1 MAFVPRYSLSI
12 VAILFA
18 MACFAVGCSSVKN
31 ATTTAGTE
39 EKEGA
44 VLPYYQDEYA
54 GLDDASSSSSTGDR
68 LITGKLE
75 AARQKYLRALTFID
89 RGDTTNAAKAFEEAI
104 NVLNTLVNYPNIE
117 DNPEF
122 SDLMQSIIEDYESY
136 IQSIDH
142 LSENSSIA
150 ILRDKFFE
158 EVDSYSD
165 DSKNSV
171 SMIKVP
177 TTGAVGSGASMTAIQ
192 GELQVPL
199 TDNEYVQNCLK
210 FSTSEKGQKFFTR
223 CLQHAGRWFPLMRKI
238 AKEEGVPEEMIYL
251 SIIESGLDPNAV
263 SSAKAV
269 GLWQF
274 IKSTG
279 EMYGLNANYWIDE
292 RRDPEKATRAAM
304 RHLKDLYNEF
314 GNWHLALAAYN
325 CGMGGV
331 RRTIAR
337 SGKTNPDYWEIR
349 DFLPR
354 ETRGYVPIYIAAA
367 KIFMNP
373 SAYGFNDITFEEAY
387 NYETVTV
394 SESVDLATAARCAG
408 STEAELKALNPELV
422 QGCIPPNTQNYV
434 LKLPA
439 GTKDV
444 FASNFASLPD
454 AEKRSW
460 VFHKVKRGETL
471 TDIAEQYA
479 TSVALIADA
488 NNLSGRK
495 KRLRPGTSLRIPLGG
510 STEENVAVVA
520 EEKTEEKAPRQ
531 QPAVASTSSAPT
543 PAKDDISTG
552 GKKILHQVRRNE
564 TLNSIANRYG
574 VRIADLRNWN
584 NIPYDS
590 DHIQLNSSLVVY
602 LGKDAPASTSVAAVE
617 KKEEPAVKRQTSGT
631 SSHKVRRGETIATI
645 ADDYGVSIADIRKHN
660 NLNRR
665 GTIKIGQTLR
675 IPAGEQTTV
684 ASAKQQQQPRGK
696 AMVTHKVRRGETIS
710 GIASLY
716 GVEERDIARWNP
728 GDVQGNTV
736 YYGSRLKIYSDN
748 VAKGSSSASHEGRAP
763 KTYKIRRGDTLGEI
777 AGKFGVSVARLKKLN
792 RNLDETS
799 LQIGETIRLQ

>member
-12 VAILFA
+12 AAILFA
-18 MACFAVGCSSVKN
+18 MAVFAVGCSSVQH
-31 ATTTAGTE
+31 TSTTAGKE

-54 GLDDASSSSSTGDR
+54 ELDDASSSSSTGDR
-68 LITGKLE
+68 LLTGKLE

-89 RGDTTNAAKAFEEAI
+89 RGDTSSAARAFEEAI
-104 NVLNTLVNYPNIE
+104 NVLNTLVSYPRIE
-117 DNPEF
+117 DNPDF
-122 SDLMQSIIEDYESY
+122 ADLMQSILEDYESY

-142 LSENSSIA
+142 LDENSSIA

-158 EVDSYSD
+158 EVDAYSSG

-171 SMIKVP
+171 SLIKVP
-177 TTGAVGSGASMTAIQ
+177 TTGGGSGPVSTAIQ
-192 GELQVPL
+192 GELQIPL

-223 CLQHAGRWFPLMRKI
+223 CLQRAGRWFPLMRKI
-238 AKEEGVPEEMIYL
+238 AREEGVPEEIIYL
-251 SIIESGLDPNAV
+251 SIIESGLDPNAI

-274 IKSTG
+274 IKTTG
-279 EMYGLNANYWIDE
+279 EMYDLNVNYWVDE

-304 RHLKDLYNEF
+304 RHLKDLYDEF

-337 SGKTNPDYWEIR
+337 SGKTKPDYWEIR
-349 DFLPR
+349 DYLPR

-373 SAYGFNDITFEEAY
+373 TEHGFTDIAFEEPY
-387 NYETVTV
+387 TYETVTV
-394 SESVDLATAARCAG
+394 SESVDLVVAARCAG
-408 STEAELKALNPELV
+408 STEEELRKLNPELV
-422 QGCIPPNTQNYV
+422 QGCIPPNTQNYT
-434 LKLPA
+434 LKLPV

-444 FASNFASLPD
+444 FAYNFANLADS
-454 AEKRSW
+454 EKRSW

-471 TDIAEQYA
+471 TEIAEEYG

-495 KRLRPGTSLRIPLGG
+495 KRLRTGTSLRIPLGG
-510 STEENVAVVA
+510 GASEENEAVAA
-520 EEKTEEKAPRQ
+520 ETKSNEKAPRQ
-531 QPAVASTSSAPT
+531 QTATASTSPAPAST
-543 PAKDDISTG
+543 PTG
-552 GKKILHQVRRNE
+552 DKKILHQVRRNE
-564 TLNSIANRYG
+564 TLHSIANRYG
-574 VRIADLRNWN
+574 VRITDLRNWN
-584 NIPYDS
+584 DIPYDS
-590 DHIQLNSSLVVY
+590 DHIQLNTSLVVY
-602 LGKDAPASTSVAAVE
+602 LGKDNTTSVAAAD
-617 KKEEPAVKRQTSGT
+617 KEEPVKRQTPSIVN
-631 SSHKVRRGETIATI
+631 HKVRRGETVATI
-645 ADDYGVSIADIRKHN
+645 ADDYGVTIADIRKHN
-660 NLNRR
+660 RLNRR

-675 IPAGEQTTV
+675 VPAGDKTSAV
-684 ASAKQQQQPRGK
+684 AAVSQQPRGK
-696 AMVTHKVRRGETIS
+696 TMVTHKVRRGETLS

-728 GDVQGNTV
+728 GDIRGNTV

-748 VAKGSSSASHEGRAP
+748 IAKGSSSASHEGRAP
-763 KTYKIRRGDTLGEI
+763 KTYKIRRGDTLGTI

-792 RNLDETS
+792 RNIDERS
-799 LQIGETIRLQ
+799 LQIGDTIRLQ